1 MDVKLKHLESIP
13 AYRGPHAIEGIR
25 FRPAGSALGVSAWG
39 MNVLEID
46 AGCTH
51 YPEHDHAGDGQ
62 EEVYVV
68 LRGSARLRVGDHET
82 ELVEGDL
89 VRVGP
94 DTVRKI
100 LPGDRGVTVLALGG
114 TPGKVFESSLG

>member
-1 MDVKLKHLESIP
+1 MWNAST
-13 AYRGPHAIEGIR
+13 EGTAR
-25 FRPAGSALGVSAWG
+25 RAERRQRVEGAAKAGHVGLGRNITA
-39 MNVLEID
+39 
-46 AGCTH
+46 
-51 YPEHDHAGDGQ
+51 EHDHAGDGQ